1 MSLITLKNVKKEYGK
16 NQVLFENLSLEIEKG
31 EFVGF
36 VGKSGAGKTTLLN
49 IIGLITDISEGT
61 ITIDGHQNLSMNGKN
76 AMILR
81 RYTIGYLFQNYGL
94 IEDESVLWNL
104 KLALEY
110 KKIKREEKLKLI
122 NKYLKQFELS
132 DMLNKKVY
140 QLSGG
145 EQQRIAIIKLI
156 LQGSQIIL
164 ADEPTSG
171 LDKENELIVMKLLK
185 ELNEKVFSKYPMITV
200 GETLE
205 TTVEDGKKYS
215 GFKEHELNMIF
226 TFEHMNVDNGS
237 NSKWSAER
245 FKLSKL
251 KSIMNRWQMGL
262 QGNAWNSLYW
272 NNHDQPRVVSRFGN
286 DQEYWEKS
294 AKMLGTCLHMMQG
307 TPYIYQGEE
316 IGMTNDY
323 LEKIEDY
330 EDIESLTSYYQR
342 TEGMGED
349 PEYMFKCVQKK
360 SRDNARTAMQWD
372 DSEYAGFGDAGC
384 WFTINPN
391 YKTINVKN
399 QINDAESIYSYYK
412 KLIQLRKNYPIIV
425 YGDFHPLYEESEKN
439 YCYIRELGKEK
450 LLVLCSFSEEEQLV
464 ELPDEFLGRKGITL
478 ISNYDK
484 LIDLNNCIEDEKT
497 VLLKAYEA
505 RVIYY
510 N

>member
-76 AMILR
+76 VMILR

-185 ELNEKVFSKYPMITV
+185 ELNEKGITIIMVTHNMNLCDCFS
-200 GETLE
+200 
-205 TTVEDGKKYS
+205 
-215 GFKEHELNMIF
+215 
-226 TFEHMNVDNGS
+226 
-237 NSKWSAER
+237 
-245 FKLSKL
+245 
-251 KSIMNRWQMGL
+251 
-262 QGNAWNSLYW
+262 
-272 NNHDQPRVVSRFGN
+272 RV
-286 DQEYWEKS
+286 
-294 AKMLGTCLHMMQG
+294 
-307 TPYIYQGEE
+307 
-316 IGMTNDY
+316 
-323 LEKIEDY
+323 
-330 EDIESLTSYYQR
+330 
-342 TEGMGED
+342 
-349 PEYMFKCVQKK
+349 
-360 SRDNARTAMQWD
+360 
-372 DSEYAGFGDAGC
+372 
-384 WFTINPN
+384 
-391 YKTINVKN
+391 INVEN
-399 QINDAESIYSYYK
+399 F
-412 KLIQLRKNYPIIV
+412 R
-425 YGDFHPLYEESEKN
+425 
-439 YCYIRELGKEK
+439 
-450 LLVLCSFSEEEQLV
+450 
-464 ELPDEFLGRKGITL
+464 
-478 ISNYDK
+478 
-484 LIDLNNCIEDEKT
+484 
-497 VLLKAYEA
+497 
-505 RVIYY
+505 
-510 N
+510 